1 MKKFILKLFM
11 LIILLLG
18 SFSLSSCSIGM
29 LGDFYFIQDNK
40 IQQQISFKITNNAIL
55 TTNKYDDNGVIISA
69 NSIKTKWQR
78 ASVVKTDEENNPI
91 IDENGSYIY
100 NETINLTYYENDI
113 KKVIQFHLSNGILI
127 DYYYNRE
134 YKTYRKF
141 ERGK

>member
-18 SFSLSSCSIGM
+18 SFSLSSCSVGM

-55 TTNKYDDNGVIISA
+55 TTNKYDDNGAIISA

-91 IDENGSYIY
+91 VDENGSYIY
-100 NETINLTYYENDI
+100 SETINLTYYENDV
-113 KKVIQFHLSNGILI
+113 KRVIQFHLLNGTLI